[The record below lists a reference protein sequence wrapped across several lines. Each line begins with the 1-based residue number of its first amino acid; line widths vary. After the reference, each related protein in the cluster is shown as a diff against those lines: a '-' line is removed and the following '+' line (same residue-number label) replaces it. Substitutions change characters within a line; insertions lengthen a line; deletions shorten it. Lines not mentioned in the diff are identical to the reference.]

1 MPSTFYIII
10 ALAYGY
16 WCYKI
21 AESKGRDK
29 GLAFILGFLFGLLA
43 VIGYALVG
51 RTPEKE
57 AEYQKKIDEL
67 KTKI

>member
-1 MPSTFYIII
+1 MNNLFLIVIY
-10 ALAYGY
+10 LLEGY

-29 GLAFILGFLFGLLA
+29 WLAFFLGVMFGLFA
-43 VIGYALVG
+43 VIGYALVSK
-51 RTPEKE
+51 TPEKE

-67 KTKI
+67 KNKV